1 MKKKNPVV
9 ITLCIVAA
17 VLLLWFA
24 AGFTDYAMA
33 ESGKA
38 PVFCIEQ
45 KDGVYVGLGYSYEMY
60 PHLITGKNEYALYL
74 FGNLIKSNFTN

>member
-1 MKKKNPVV
+1 MKSKNPVV
-9 ITLCIVAA
+9 VTFCIVAA

-24 AGFTDYAMA
+24 AGFTDYVMA
-33 ESGKA
+33 ESGNA

-45 KDGVYVGLGYSYEMY
+45 SDGVYAGLGYSYEMY
-60 PHLITGKNEYALYL
+60 PHPITGKNEYALYL